1 MNLKALLAA
10 SCVAAAG
17 TYAFA
22 DEAHHPNQPQA
33 AEAPAKPASKSPG
46 GMGRMH
52 EHMKLMQEHMKDM
65 QDQMAA
71 IRSADDPKE
80 RARLVDEH
88 MKSMQEG
95 MSMMQGT
102 MMPGMMKDDGK

>member
-10 SCVAAAG
+10 SCIAAVG

-33 AEAPAKPASKSPG
+33 AEAPAKPAPNAPG
-46 GMGRMH
+46 RMGRMH
-52 EHMKLMQEHMKDM
+52 EHMKLMR
-65 QDQMAA
+65 DQMAA
-71 IRSADDPKE
+71 IRSADDPTE

-95 MSMMQGT
+95 MSMMQGM
-102 MMPGMMKDDGK
+102 MMPGMMKDAGK